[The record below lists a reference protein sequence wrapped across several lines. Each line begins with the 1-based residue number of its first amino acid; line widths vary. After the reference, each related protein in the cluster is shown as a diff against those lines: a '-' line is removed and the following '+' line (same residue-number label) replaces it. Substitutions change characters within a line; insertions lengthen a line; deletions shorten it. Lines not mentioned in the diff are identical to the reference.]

1 MTQPNYPGQVQKNN
15 SSSSRSAIEPS
26 TDLRSSD
33 LSKQQQKKISHW
45 DHYIQFC
52 THWLR
57 KVWSVLFGE
66 MKQPVEQEENTTLLP
81 LKDKMSSETSLQP
94 NTDSCAMTCQRTE
107 VMTKIGGPLAY
118 IFIDTDAEAW
128 LAETDAQREKLVR
141 NKVVKGKWIFYI
153 YDALWT
159 ADFLL
164 HAVATR
170 VKMFFS

>member
-1 MTQPNYPGQVQKNN
+1 
-15 SSSSRSAIEPS
+15 
-26 TDLRSSD
+26 
-33 LSKQQQKKISHW
+33 
-45 DHYIQFC
+45 
-52 THWLR
+52 
-57 KVWSVLFGE
+57 
-66 MKQPVEQEENTTLLP
+66 
-81 LKDKMSSETSLQP
+81 
-94 NTDSCAMTCQRTE
+94 
-107 VMTKIGGPLAY
+107 MTKIGGPLAY